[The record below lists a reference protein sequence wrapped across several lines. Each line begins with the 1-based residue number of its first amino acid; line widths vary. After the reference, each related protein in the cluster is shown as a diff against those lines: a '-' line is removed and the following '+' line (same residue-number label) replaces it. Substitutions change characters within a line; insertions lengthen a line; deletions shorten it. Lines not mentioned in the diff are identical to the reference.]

1 MNKKSKHLC
10 LLSLFSGFLSY
21 RVASNQVLSTFVS
34 LTTVFGMGTGVSSQ
48 LSPLFLRVFSQNY
61 IEEFFICVFS
71 KCFS

>member
-10 LLSLFSGFLSY
+10 LLSLFSGFLSS